1 VVLIEPR
8 GELKEH
14 RMPAAIVSRFV
25 RGAWLGAAAALFAS
39 AAGAAS
45 APKPSA
51 LVTLVAQTGVV
62 TDCPDGGFGF
72 AQQQPAGS
80 FSAFAIPPKKV
91 LVVTSIDWQTSGVM
105 ADRLVTATITSQ
117 ATGTPSLVIARSSV
131 RSDGLASAG
140 GTLVVPSGVA
150 VASGR
155 TVCLEADGLPFAV
168 LHGYLAK
175 DK

>member
-1 VVLIEPR
+1 
-8 GELKEH
+8 
-14 RMPAAIVSRFV
+14 MPAAIVSRFV
-25 RGAWLGAAAALFAS
+25 RGAWLGAAAALFAAS
-39 AAGAAS
+39 AGAAS

-72 AQQQPAGS
+72 AQQQPGGS

-91 LVVTSIDWQTSGVM
+91 LVVTSIDWQSGGGGIT
-105 ADRLVTATITSQ
+105 AGRLATATISSQ
-117 ATGTPSLVIARSSV
+117 ATGTAKLFIARSSV
-131 RSDGLASAG
+131 VADGLASAG

-150 VASGR
+150 VTSGR
-155 TVCLEADGLPFAV
+155 TVCLEVDGIPFAV